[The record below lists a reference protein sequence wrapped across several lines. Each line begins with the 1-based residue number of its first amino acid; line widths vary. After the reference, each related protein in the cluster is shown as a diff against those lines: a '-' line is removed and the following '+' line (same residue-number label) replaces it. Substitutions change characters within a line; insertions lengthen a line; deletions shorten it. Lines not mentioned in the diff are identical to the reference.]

1 MSDSKA
7 PLNPQDE
14 HMDEAAGAA
23 KTANEPLQDTAS
35 EKQKKKK
42 EREKDKDKDKEM
54 DRLKDASDSF
64 ARESMRLAEELATE
78 KEKCLRLMA
87 EYDNFRKRSQRERE
101 SVYTDVRADTVLR
114 FLPVYDNM
122 DRAIK
127 QETSDEAY
135 AKGVEMIMSQLKE
148 VMSKLGVTEI
158 AADPGTVFDPELH
171 DAVMHV
177 EDDSAGESIIV
188 EEFQKGFKL
197 GDKVIRFSVV
207 KVAN

>member
-1 MSDSKA
+1 MSESKS
-7 PLNPQDE
+7 PLE
-14 HMDEAAGAA
+14 HTDEAAEAG
-23 KTANEPLQDTAS
+23 KGTEETQDIATD
-35 EKQKKKK
+35 KQKKKK
-42 EREKDKDKDKEM
+42 DKDKDKDKEL

-78 KEKCLRLMA
+78 KEKHLRLMA

-114 FLPVYDNM
+114 FLPVYDNLE
-122 DRAIK
+122 RAIK
-127 QETSDEAY
+127 QQTSDEAY
-135 AKGVEMIMSQLKE
+135 AKGVDMIMTQLKE
-148 VMSKLGVTEI
+148 IMANLGVSEI
-158 AADPGTVFDPELH
+158 NAEAGTVFDPELH

-177 EDDSAGESIIV
+177 EDESAGESIIV

>member
-1 MSDSKA
+1 MNDSKS
-7 PLNPQDE
+7 PLENT
-14 HMDEAAGAA
+14 DEAAETGKGAGE
-23 KTANEPLQDTAS
+23 TQDIAAD
-35 EKQKKKK
+35 KQKKKK
-42 EREKDKDKDKEM
+42 ERDKDKDKEI

-64 ARESMRLAEELATE
+64 AREAMRLAEELATE
-78 KEKCLRLMA
+78 KEKYLRIMA

-114 FLPVYDNM
+114 FLPVYDNLE
-122 DRAIK
+122 RAIK

-135 AKGVEMIMSQLKE
+135 AKGVDMIMTQLKE
-148 VMSKLGVTEI
+148 VMANLGVSEI
-158 AADPGTVFDPELH
+158 NAEAGTVFDPELH

-177 EDDSAGESIIV
+177 DDEAAGESVIV